1 MHADWVRDWLLIFYM
16 YCFFGWC
23 FESSY
28 VSLRTGHWVNRGFMK
43 APFLP
48 LYGSGAMLLLIVGL
62 VFERNTVMIYI
73 AGCICATILELVTGA
88 GMEWLFHI
96 KYWDY
101 SRQRFQYKGH
111 ICLSSALVWGFM
123 ALLVN
128 HVLHGPLED
137 LVRSLPE
144 AVVTALVL
152 VLTIVLGWDFAQSF
166 RAAITLRGVLVSL
179 EETRTGT
186 EALYGQLRDMCEHA
200 NVQVQRAVEER
211 LERLETLDKE
221 LAGIQANI
229 QAELTAN
236 YEVHISKQHRLTEE
250 SNPEVLMAIKEEYR
264 QWKSRFY
271 EGQHKWPQK
280 LDISEAKGMR

>member
-1 MHADWVRDWLLIFYM
+1 MLADWVRDWLLIFYM

-23 FESSY
+23 FESTY
-28 VSLRTGHWVNRGFMK
+28 VSIRTGHRVNRGFMK

-48 LYGSGAMLLLIVGL
+48 LYGSGAIVLLVVGS
-62 VFERNTVMIYI
+62 VFEGNTVMIYI

-88 GMEWLFHI
+88 GMEWLFQI

-111 ICLSSALVWGFM
+111 ICLSSAIAWGFM

-128 HVLHGPLED
+128 YVIHEPLEV

-144 AVVTALVL
+144 AVVMALVV
-152 VLTIVLGWDFAQSF
+152 VLTAVLAWDFVQSF
-166 RAAITLRGVLVSL
+166 KAAITLRGVLVAL

-186 EALYGQLRDMCEHA
+186 EALHGQLCDMCGHA
-200 NVQVQRAVEER
+200 SAQVQQAVEER
-211 LERLETLDKE
+211 LARLETLDKE

-250 SNPEVLMAIKEEYR
+250 SDPEVLTAIKEEYR
-264 QWKSRFY
+264 QWRSRFY
-271 EGQHKWPQK
+271 DRQHKWPQK